1 MQVTDIEKAG
11 QKPAGICNREKFK
24 IMCEIRK

>member
-11 QKPAGICNREKFK
+11 QKPAGIYNREKFK